1 MPAQLE
7 SPHSL
12 IADFRDSLIEE
23 INGSAWKAALK
34 VHEKRDGSGRPS
46 GVSARPGFWIY
57 R

>member
-46 GVSARPGFWIY
+46 GVSARQGFGIY